1 MGKSIRSK
9 IKKKFRTIKRN
20 IVDPFYT
27 EKQLIC
33 LEDAPESVRPEETPE
48 SLARRNDPRKKDS
61 RMGCAAF
68 ALAFP
73 GGVTGDD
80 KRRGGVG
87 NTPSCPPEELEV
99 KKQGEINEYNRKQR
113 AEFDDGRRQANVERE
128 QMAATKTDMMAV
140 EDGSKLIKKKR
151 KLKGGRSK
159 SDSSYGRTN

>member
-33 LEDAPESVRPEETPE
+33 LEDAPLSVRPEETPE
-48 SLARRNDPRKKDS
+48 SLARRNDPRKKDT

-87 NTPSCPPEELEV
+87 NHPSCPPVELEV
-99 KKQGEINEYNRKQR
+99 KKQGEIDEYNRKR
-113 AEFDDGRRQANVERE
+113 
-128 QMAATKTDMMAV
+128 
-140 EDGSKLIKKKR
+140 
-151 KLKGGRSK
+151 
-159 SDSSYGRTN
+159 